1 MENYKASKRFE
12 NIVRLAVLFFAVIVC
27 VAVVSFVRLGQVR
40 RKNAQYDELI
50 ASLKAENAK
59 VEQSINNV
67 TSDEY
72 LEEQARYKLGMI
84 KEGEINI
91 EFKKD

>member
-1 MENYKASKRFE
+1 MENYRQTKRFE
-12 NIVRLAVLFFAVIVC
+12 NIVRLAVLFMAVLVC
-27 VAVVSFVRLGQVR
+27 VAVISFVRLGQVR
-40 RKNAQYDELI
+40 RENARYDELI

-84 KEGEINI
+84 KGDEINI
-91 EFKKD
+91 EFKKG